1 MLASEAIGTK
11 PDNSAKSYAAY
22 RSAIHLI
29 PTIDG
34 CATPVT
40 PTIISLAS
48 SDRRPKPRR
57 VKSQRVVYELSV
69 SDGSR
74 INLS

>member
-1 MLASEAIGTK
+1 MNPRLSASKVEQIA
-11 PDNSAKSYAAY
+11 AAY
-22 RSAIHLI
+22 EA
-29 PTIDG
+29 G
-34 CATPVT
+34 ATVRQV
-40 PTIISLAS
+40 AAQFGAQ
-48 SDRRPKPRR
+48 